1 MYFYEKGRRKGRER
15 KGRRRFTSTGADVM
29 HELQEGK
36 MR

>member
-1 MYFYEKGRRKGRER
+1 MVCMYFYEKGRRKGR
-15 KGRRRFTSTGADVM
+15 RRVTSTGADVM